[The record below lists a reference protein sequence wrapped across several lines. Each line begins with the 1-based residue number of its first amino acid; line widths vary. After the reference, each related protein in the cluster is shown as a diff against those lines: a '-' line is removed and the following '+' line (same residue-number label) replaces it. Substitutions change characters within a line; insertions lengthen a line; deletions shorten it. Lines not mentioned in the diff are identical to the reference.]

1 MMIKQRRRFLLSAV
15 AACNECSV
23 GKLYV
28 KGAFIQTKMTG
39 TPVYIKCAGKLK
51 EVVLHTYPKL
61 ADYVGKD
68 SVLYCKLLKA
78 LYGCVQASKLWYLKL
93 SKFLTGEGC
102 QKCKVDPCIF
112 RRVDGEMVY
121 LLVVYIDDI
130 LIVMPEKEIRRL
142 EESSIRELKW
152 VILEV
157 SKVHSYLGM
166 QLEFTRGCVKIN
178 MWS

>member
-1 MMIKQRRRFLLSAV
+1 
-15 AACNECSV
+15 
-23 GKLYV
+23 
-28 KGAFIQTKMTG
+28 
-39 TPVYIKCAGKLK
+39 
-51 EVVLHTYPKL
+51 
-61 ADYVGKD
+61 
-68 SVLYCKLLKA
+68 
-78 LYGCVQASKLWYLKL
+78 
-93 SKFLTGEGC
+93 
-102 QKCKVDPCIF
+102 
-112 RRVDGEMVY
+112 VDGEMVY

-152 VILEV
+152 VTLEV